1 MAHPL
6 VAGGPKIRFYA
17 GAPLITGE
25 GYALGT
31 LCVIDQIP
39 RELTVDQKSALI
51 LLAYLVVIHLDIR
64 RRLAVI
70 DYERA
75 HLGRRDAA

>member
-6 VAGGPKIRFYA
+6 VANDPKIRFYA

-31 LCVIDQIP
+31 LCVIDRVP
-39 RELTVDQKSALI
+39 RELSADQKSSL
-51 LLAYLVVIHLDIR
+51 LSLAYLAVIHLDNR
-64 RRLAVI
+64 RRLAFMTTQ
-70 DYERA
+70 
-75 HLGRRDAA
+75 AAS